1 MGATTRVS
9 LEEYLNTGYEPD
21 CDYVDGVLEERNVGR
36 KRHSRTQKR
45 LLLWLAAR
53 EQQYGYEV
61 LPEQR
66 VKVAAGRVRVPD
78 ICLVAANDDDEVQ
91 EQAPLLG
98 IEVWSPEDRMKR
110 VEARLKD
117 FLGAGVP
124 MVWLVDPYS
133 KQAWTM
139 TARTPLTK
147 VEDGVLRC
155 ERPALEIPLREIW
168 PEE

>member
-9 LEEYLNTGYEPD
+9 LEEYLNTDYEPD

-36 KRHSRTQKR
+36 KRHAKAQTR
-45 LLLWLAAR
+45 LTLWLGAR
-53 EQQYGYEV
+53 ERQYGYQV
-61 LPEQR
+61 LVEQR
-66 VKVAAGRVRVPD
+66 VKVAGARVRVPD
-78 ICLVAANDDDEVQ
+78 ICVTAANDDDEVQ
-91 EQAPLLG
+91 ERPPFLC

-117 FLGAGVP
+117 FVAAGVP
-124 MVWLVDPYS
+124 AVWLIDPYS

-139 TARTPLTK
+139 TEGTPLKK

-155 ERPALEIPLREIW
+155 ASPALEIPLSEIW